1 MTDRAAAVVV
11 MGVSG
16 SGKSTV
22 GAALAEA
29 LGGRF
34 VDGDDLHPAAN
45 VAKMSAGVALD
56 DDDRWPW
63 LDRVADTLAD
73 SSTAAPPDGPVVV
86 ACSALRRRYRDRL
99 RRVPGV
105 VFVHLH
111 LEVDAATTRLRTR
124 GEHFMDER
132 LIQSQFATL
141 ETPAADEPDV
151 IVVDATRPLAE
162 VVAAAAVAVTNDLA
176 QGRQT

>member
-73 SSTAAPPDGPVVV
+73 SSTDGPVVV

-111 LEVDAATTRLRTR
+111 LDVDDATTRLRTR

-141 ETPAADEPDV
+141 ETPTADETDV
-151 IVVDATRPLAE
+151 IVVDATLPFDE
-162 VVAAAAVAVTNDLA
+162 VVAAAADSFAVDLG